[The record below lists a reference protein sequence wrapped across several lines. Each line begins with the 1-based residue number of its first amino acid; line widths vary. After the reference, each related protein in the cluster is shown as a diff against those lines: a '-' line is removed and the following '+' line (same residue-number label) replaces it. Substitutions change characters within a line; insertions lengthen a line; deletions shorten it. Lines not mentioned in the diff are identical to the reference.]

1 MCGITVTLGDV
12 IVSPKELNHRGPDAY
27 REWRLGKC
35 TMYFNRLAINDLSA
49 AGMQPFVRSGT
60 MLVCNGE
67 IYNHEEFENGKENSS
82 SDCECL
88 HSMISTYGMHDTCNL
103 IRGEFAM
110 AWSDGDRLMVA
121 RDPFGVRPLFY
132 VKTNVGIAFASEAKA
147 LALSIGRIEIF
158 PPGHFYDSYLE
169 DFVCYHNIHWHVQ
182 PGLTNG
188 ATFMVRSLLTEAVS
202 RRVKN
207 TDREVGFLLSGG
219 LDSSLVVAI
228 ATTMCKG
235 PIKTFSIGQEDSP
248 DVLAARQVSEA
259 LGTDHHEVIFDFD
272 EGVRVIPEVIRSL
285 ESYDTTTIRASTPM
299 WILCKWIKEN
309 TSCRVLLS
317 GEGSDEIFG
326 GYKYFKGAPSA
337 DAFQAETI
345 RRLRFLHQFD
355 VLRADRCAAAHG
367 LEMRVPFLDRDFVD
381 GVIRLD
387 ESVKMTTLEK
397 QVLRD
402 AFTSV
407 LPPEI
412 LKRPKDAFSDAVGY
426 GWVDHL
432 RDHGE
437 RTISEQVF
445 EHTVIRSGDYNPPT
459 SNEEAWYR
467 QVFWNMFGHDKD
479 HLINEIW
486 RPKWTDVIDPS
497 ARQLKF

>member
-1 MCGITVTLGDV
+1 
-12 IVSPKELNHRGPDAY
+12 
-27 REWRLGKC
+27 
-35 TMYFNRLAINDLSA
+35 
-49 AGMQPFVRSGT
+49 
-60 MLVCNGE
+60 
-67 IYNHEEFENGKENSS
+67 
-82 SDCECL
+82 
-88 HSMISTYGMHDTCNL
+88 
-103 IRGEFAM
+103 
-110 AWSDGDRLMVA
+110 
-121 RDPFGVRPLFY
+121 
-132 VKTNVGIAFASEAKA
+132 
-147 LALSIGRIEIF
+147 
-158 PPGHFYDSYLE
+158 
-169 DFVCYHNIHWHVQ
+169 
-182 PGLTNG
+182 
-188 ATFMVRSLLTEAVS
+188 MVRSLLTEAVS

-235 PIKTFSIGQEDSP
+235 PIKTFSIGQADSP
-248 DVLAARQVSEA
+248 DVLAARRVAEA